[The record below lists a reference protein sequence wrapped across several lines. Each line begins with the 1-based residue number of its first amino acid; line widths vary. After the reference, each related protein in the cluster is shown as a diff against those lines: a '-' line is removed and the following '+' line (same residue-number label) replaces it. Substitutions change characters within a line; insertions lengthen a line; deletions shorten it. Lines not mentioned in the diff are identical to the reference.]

1 AKLQHLIK
9 SLITWKRYMIV
20 QKITLITNRKSA
32 IAFQNPPLYLTCD
45 STWWRNRRYVTSGLL
60 KKSQKS
66 CITLKRYVI
75 EQKLTL
81 FVNRKAAIAFQNPP
95 LYLTC
100 DATWRRNWRYV
111 TSGLIATFD
120 QITYNLETVHYRAN
134 VYINHKLE
142 VGNCLSESA
151 IIFDL

>member
-45 STWWRNRRYVTSGLL
+45 STWRRNRRYVTSGLL
-60 KKSQKS
+60 KNSQKS

-81 FVNRKAAIAFQNPP
+81 FANRKAAIAFQNPP

-100 DATWRRNWRYV
+100 DATCRRNRRYV
-111 TSGLIATFD
+111 TSGLMKTFAK
-120 QITYNLETVHYRAN
+120 IVYTLETVRDRAK
-134 VYINHKLE
+134 VYIIRKW
-142 VGNCLSESA
+142 
-151 IIFDL
+151 